1 MKGIINKII
10 NFYQM
15 QAEALNVL
23 LANTQKALEQSEEER
38 KADEQAQR
46 VENFVRNLTMDLNNM
61 LAKFYF
67 LKDRKNR
74 RQEQMTDRQAKA
86 ITEFAVF
93 AKTLTKNVCSLLKR
107 FQEGR
112 TFEEK
117 IDKEIRELEAGV
129 GRRLKEFDEALD
141 ETNGTL
147 TIRLIKFARDI
158 VGSFTKL
165 IQVQRIYL
173 TMANSRKADRPLPA
187 PVVPAQVAQAQ
198 VEKSTQNI
206 SEESPARTQGGGDN
220 KLENIF
226 SGSSIKSANSDEKRS
241 KCLMH
246 LKV

>member
-93 AKTLTKNVCSLLKR
+93 AKTLTKNVCSLLRR

-129 GRRLKEFDEALD
+129 GRRLKEFSESLD
-141 ETNGTL
+141 ETDGTL
-147 TIRLIKFARDI
+147 SIRLIKFARDI
-158 VGSFTKL
+158 AGSFTKL
-165 IQVQRIYL
+165 IPVQRIFL
-173 TMANSRKADRPLPA
+173 TMANSGKSDRLL
-187 PVVPAQVAQAQ
+187 
-198 VEKSTQNI
+198 EKSTRNI
-206 SEESPARTQGGGDN
+206 NEESPARTQGGGDN

-226 SGSSIKSANSDEKRS
+226 SGSSIKPVESSDKKS
-241 KCLMH
+241 KCLMDIRA
-246 LKV
+246 